1 MRLGKDRK
9 FLRREEKESLSE
21 RALDVLAYAYQPHL
35 RATDPNRQYRG
46 LQGALSRMWGNR
58 VNDRIGNGCH
68 MWDGTCC
75 SSRLLLETMIIKN
88 KLLKLCSFW

>member
-21 RALDVLAYAYQPHL
+21 LALDVLAYAYQPHL

-46 LQGALSRMWGNR
+46 LQGVLSRMWGNR
-58 VNDRIGNGCH
+58 VNDRNGGH
-68 MWDGTCC
+68 MWADTCGG
-75 SSRLLLETMIIKN
+75 SRLLLETMIKN